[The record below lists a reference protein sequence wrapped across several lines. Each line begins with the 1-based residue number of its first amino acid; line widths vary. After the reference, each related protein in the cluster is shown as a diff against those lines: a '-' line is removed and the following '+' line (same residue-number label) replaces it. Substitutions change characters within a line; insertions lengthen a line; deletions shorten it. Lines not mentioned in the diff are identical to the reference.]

1 MILPRSR
8 GCKQTVISLT
18 IFQTHPMSIQ
28 WGFDT
33 SGMYSL
39 PVVILDQKYKY
50 ILQKGS
56 VMEAGDASHHYRCLH
71 GCEAELSVGTRSED
85 TEDGWGSLIKYIF
98 NVTPFSAHQCQDRL
112 NQLENLDSLLTSFN
126 L

>member
-1 MILPRSR
+1 MIQQRSR
-8 GCKQTVISLT
+8 GCKQRVTSLT
-18 IFQTHPMSIQ
+18 IFQTHLMSIQ
-28 WGFDT
+28 WSFDT

-39 PVVILDQKYKY
+39 PVVILDRKYKY
-50 ILQKGS
+50 ILEKGA
-56 VMEAGDASHHYRCLH
+56 VIEAGNTSHHYRCLH
-71 GCEAELSVGTRSED
+71 GCEAEVSVGTRTED
-85 TEDGWGSLIKYIF
+85 AEDGWGSLVKYIY